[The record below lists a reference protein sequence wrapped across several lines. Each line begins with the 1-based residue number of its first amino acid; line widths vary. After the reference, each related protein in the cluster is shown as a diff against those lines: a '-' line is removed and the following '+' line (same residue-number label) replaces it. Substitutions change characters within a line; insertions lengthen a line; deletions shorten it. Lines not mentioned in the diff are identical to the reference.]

1 MSRREKIRLKELKR
15 ILEETKN
22 NPRYIE
28 LKRKKELNEL
38 TFEETKELT
47 ELYQQ
52 HTRLLNEQT
61 SLYWSQTDKNFTVA
75 LIIQGISIVVF
86 VVALIIRMFF

>member
-1 MSRREKIRLKELKR
+1 MSRQEKIRLKVLKR
-15 ILEETKN
+15 ILEEIKN

-47 ELYQQ
+47 ELYRQ

-61 SLYWSQTDKNFTVA
+61 SLYWKKTNKNFTVA
-75 LIIQGISIVVF
+75 LIIQGISVVMF
-86 VVALIIRMFF
+86 VVALIIRMIF